1 MEPKVP
7 AIQFCPAPVSTSQP
21 IHLLESDKAALVRLC
36 VARRMEYSLKKGTK
50 TPFWNKIRAL
60 LRMEIGKELKYPHAT
75 LGQLADERRVVVD
88 AQRKESGTVQRDT
101 EIDQNLDIWIEREDE
116 LQREREDAQKPK
128 SVLEQES
135 AQATMHCDNLLVP
148 RSQKRTLNEMLD
160 PTDTQDSDAGSITTI
175 VDSPQP
181 EPKNQYREDRQTER
195 QNTLAI
201 RSVRKMQKRM
211 RKETQADRDA
221 AKDDKIVGAFNNMG
235 TVIAA
240 ALSALGESSQAAP
253 NPIVEGHVLDAEDS
267 ASRVLEAVEGLSTRL
282 DALEKVVT
290 TGNIETRDMLRLILA
305 QLAASKRD
313 EDS

>member
-1 MEPKVP
+1 M
-7 AIQFCPAPVSTSQP
+7 
-21 IHLLESDKAALVRLC
+21 ESDKAALVRLC
-36 VARRMEYSLKKGTK
+36 VAHRMEYSLQKGMK

-135 AQATMHCDNLLVP
+135 AQAKMHCDSLLVP

-160 PTDTQDSDAGSITTI
+160 PTDTQDSDADTIATI
-175 VDSPQP
+175 VDSPEP
-181 EPKNQYREDRQTER
+181 EPKNQYREDRQTKS
-195 QNTLAI
+195 QNTLAERNLGKI
-201 RSVRKMQKRM
+201 QKRM

-221 AKDDKIVGAFNNMG
+221 ASDDKIVGALNNMG
-235 TVIAA
+235 TVIAT
-240 ALSALGESSQAAP
+240 ALSSLGESSQAAR
-253 NPIVEGHVLDAEDS
+253 NPIIEGPVLEAKNSASRVLEAKNS
-267 ASRVLEAVEGLSTRL
+267 ASRVLEAVEGLSSRL
-282 DALEKVVT
+282 DGLEQVVT
-290 TGNIETRDMLRLILA
+290 TGNIEIRDMLRLILA
-305 QLAASKRD
+305 QLAANKHG